1 MKHEEEKSSKRKYS
15 NALNQWGGGKAKVM
29 QNGCRCKGWVALLAL
44 DWFPGARLFLLQNLL
59 GLSRPSPSYSC
70 VWHVSAVKYFG
81 ATRRCKWFRRRQV
94 LKARLPGAFTL
105 PLTWQDIYGLDN
117 LNLKRQDIYGL
128 DNLKIYFFCFW
139 TNFYTCNWWWVL
151 LMESYCIWQQYWMK
165 VLSFGYLAALKGPFT
180 IWGLS
185 NGNTNELGKSK
196 GLSIWAWFGK
206 WERGI

>member
-1 MKHEEEKSSKRKYS
+1 
-15 NALNQWGGGKAKVM
+15 M
-29 QNGCRCKGWVALLAL
+29 Q
-44 DWFPGARLFLLQNLL
+44 RLSCFAGTWLVPWRQTFLLQNLL

-70 VWHVSAVKYFG
+70 VWLLSAVKYFG

-128 DNLKIYFFCFW
+128 DNLNLKRHDIYDFDNLKINFFCFR

-165 VLSFGYLAALKGPFT
+165 VLIFGYLAALKGPFT
-180 IWGLS
+180 IWALS
-185 NGNTNELGKSK
+185 NGNTNELSKSK
-196 GLSIWAWFGK
+196 GLSICAWFGK
-206 WERGI
+206 WKRGI